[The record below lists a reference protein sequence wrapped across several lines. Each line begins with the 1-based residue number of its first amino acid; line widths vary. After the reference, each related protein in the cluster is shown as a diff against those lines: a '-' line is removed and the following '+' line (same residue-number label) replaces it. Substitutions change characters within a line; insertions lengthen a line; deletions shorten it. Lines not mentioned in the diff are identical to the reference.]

1 MSFFKSINNAFLK
14 CFDFRSRANRAEFWY
29 FYLFTIIANTISLNI
44 DQAIGYEVIIFEE
57 IDDLSIGPVYLFLS
71 FLFFIPSFSLYVRRL
86 HDTNRS
92 GFWLLII
99 LLPSVGAMIG
109 LSINVVVYIFLLV
122 LITLIFFFCQKG
134 DEKNNKFG
142 SPSD

>member
-1 MSFFKSINNAFLK
+1 MRFFKSINNAFVK
-14 CFDFRSRANRAEFWY
+14 CFDFKTRANRAEFWY

-44 DQAIGYEVIIFEE
+44 DQAIGYEVIRFDE
-57 IDDLSIGPVYLFLS
+57 INGMGIGPVYIFLS
-71 FLFFIPSFSLYVRRL
+71 FLFFIPLFSLYVRRL

-92 GFWLLII
+92 GFWLLLI
-99 LLPSVGAMIG
+99 LLPSVGAMFGISVSG
-109 LSINVVVYIFLLV
+109 VMYLFLLV

-134 DEKNNKFG
+134 DDKQNKFG